1 MDVVLCC
8 PSPLPDYEGGQDPSP
23 HNIDNRSVERET
35 GIETRGAEEGQ
46 HMKGVTAP
54 QD

>member
-1 MDVVLCC
+1 MYVACVVWYVCT
-8 PSPLPDYEGGQDPSP
+8 DPSP